1 MIERQRSLEDKTSR
15 LKALKLEIKDAD
27 AEAWLL
33 LPSEKADKIVGTS
46 APLPSVFFHP
56 NLELSVSIQTS
67 TIGRS

>member
-46 APLPSVFFHP
+46 APLPSVFPP
-56 NLELSVSIQTS
+56 NLEMSVSIQTS
-67 TIGRS
+67 TIDN